1 MFRYL
6 KRRFSLKRRITDIN
20 EDYLKH
26 LTGSIHFTDLDKAG
40 QEFLAE
46 RNHLL
51 LELEIIDAERLI
63 RKASRYGVD
72 NLPPQ
77 EIYESKQKGIKPRRY
92 FSPQAKAQLIK
103 MVADARYK
111 WWKRWV
117 DLFVPILSLLVAALA
132 FMKDIIIAW
141 IVRH

>member
-1 MFRYL
+1 M
-6 KRRFSLKRRITDIN
+6 KRRIADIN

-40 QEFLAE
+40 HEFLAE
-46 RNHLL
+46 RNRLL

-63 RKASRYGVD
+63 RKAGRYGVD
-72 NLPPQ
+72 NPPSQ
-77 EIYESKQKGIKPRRY
+77 ETYEPKQKGEKPRHY
-92 FSPQAKAQLIK
+92 FSPPAKAQFIK
-103 MVADARYK
+103 MIADAKYK

-141 IVRH
+141 INHR